1 MIDHEKTIKEY
12 KDILRR
18 NHGDRAAAYAYI
30 DRITDDAAEQAST
43 EEEYN
48 KLEELQNLR
57 DYAGTDIIVEYMMN
71 AGYAFD
77 SRHFTKIE

>member
-1 MIDHEKTIKEY
+1 MVDHEKTNKEY
-12 KDILRR
+12 KEILRR
-18 NHGDRAAAYAYI
+18 NRGDKAAAYAYI
-30 DRITDDAAEQAST
+30 DRMTDDAAEQAIA

-57 DYAGTDIIVEYMMN
+57 DLAETDIIVEYMMN